1 MELAQTSNKIV
12 HILHEVLNKSLSEL
26 EDSVLK
32 ARQAKLAQDQKY
44 NAIILAQKQQNGEEM
59 EVESDH
65 HTSGGGIDRN
75 DPILQWD
82 NLHKAVSV
90 REK

>member
-1 MELAQTSNKIV
+1 MELAQVSNKIV
-12 HILHEVLNKSLSEL
+12 LILHEILNKSLVEL
-26 EDSVLK
+26 EQSVLT
-32 ARQAKLAQDQKY
+32 ARQAKLEQDQKY
-44 NAIILAQKQQNGEEM
+44 NSIILAQKKENGEEM
-59 EVESDH
+59 DIDNGS
-65 HTSGGGIDRN
+65 SGAGGGIDRN

>member
-1 MELAQTSNKIV
+1 MELAQVSNKIV
-12 HILHEVLNKSLSEL
+12 LILHDILNNSLAEL
-26 EDSVLK
+26 EKSIL
-32 ARQAKLAQDQKY
+32 ASRQSKLEQDQKY
-44 NAIILAQKQQNGEEM
+44 NSIVLAQKKELGEEM
-59 EVESDH
+59 DIEEN
-65 HTSGGGIDRN
+65 TKESGGGIDRN